1 MALEHARK
9 FVASL
14 ADCQE
19 AASIEIPTG
28 RNEQLRINTNREQI
42 STDIIN

>member
-1 MALEHARK
+1 MALEHAGK
-9 FVASL
+9 FVIG
-14 ADCQE
+14 CQE